1 MFISARRN
9 IISLILSIRPFT
21 SPFTVHPSTDTYTP
35 TTHHLALLFYHP
47 YTYQNTSLISSS
59 NYPSPNRFTY
69 EFIVHFAHSSIHALF
84 INPSPPTF
92 IHPVI
97 HSSTYSRVFSS
108 FTKLRSPSIYD
119 SCFFVPL
126 VCKSILKLLQ
136 PVAFRIKKLRERI
149 N

>member
-84 INPSPPTF
+84 INPSPP
-92 IHPVI
+92 
-97 HSSTYSRVFSS
+97 HSSIQLSIRLPIRVFSLH
-108 FTKLRSPSIYD
+108 LRNSVHHQYTTAVFLSLWYA
-119 SCFFVPL
+119 
-126 VCKSILKLLQ
+126 K
-136 PVAFRIKKLRERI
+136 AF
-149 N
+149 